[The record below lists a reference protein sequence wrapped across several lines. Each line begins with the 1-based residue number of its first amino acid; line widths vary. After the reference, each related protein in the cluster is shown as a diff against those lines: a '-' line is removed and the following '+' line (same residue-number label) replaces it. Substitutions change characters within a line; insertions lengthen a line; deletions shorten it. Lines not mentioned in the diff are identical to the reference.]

1 MSGMPRVSVIVVSHG
16 RPALLLRCLQSL
28 RYQYFENFEI
38 VVVADRAG
46 AAAIRASRFRA
57 YVKLSQFEDQNISQA
72 RNLGLACAAG
82 ELVAFI
88 DDDAAAEPTWLGHLV
103 AAFEEPGVGSA
114 TGFVLGRNGISFQWK
129 ARTISAR
136 AEHADILVPENRT
149 TFHAPP
155 NEGGAVKVEGT
166 NCAFRRAALDRIGG
180 FDSAI
185 RFYLDESD
193 ISLRLA
199 ASGYA
204 TAVVPMAQVHHGFAA
219 SARRTWNRA
228 PRSLFEIGA
237 SLAVFLGKHG
247 NAHLIAERVSAERYG
262 QRVRLLRHMQLGTL
276 TPGDVP
282 RLLRSF
288 DQGVAAGRGRTS
300 VVEKIPS
307 ARDFRRCPTIAKPGG
322 TKLLAGYRWQKRR
335 LLRKSI
341 AVASDGTV
349 VTVFLASLFPFR
361 HKVQFLAEGVWLH
374 SGGLM
379 GRSRRDRSSPRCL
392 KPLRRLEWENARLRG
407 IRDLLPAKAED

>member
-1 MSGMPRVSVIVVSHG
+1 MSGIPPVSVIVVSHG

-46 AAAIRASRFRA
+46 AEAVRTSRFHA
-57 YVKLSQFEDQNISQA
+57 HVKLSEFEDQNISQA
-72 RNLGLACAAG
+72 RNVGLAWAAG

-103 AAFEEPGVGSA
+103 TAFKKPDVGSA
-114 TGFVLGRNGISFQWK
+114 TGFVRGRNGISFQWK
-129 ARTISAR
+129 ARTISR
-136 AEHADILVPENRT
+136 QAEHADILVPENRI

-155 NEGGAVKVEGT
+155 REGSAVKVEGT

-193 ISLRLA
+193 MSLRLA

-219 SARRTWNRA
+219 SARRTRERA
-228 PRSLFEIGA
+228 PRNLFEIGA

-247 NAHLIAERVSAERYG
+247 NARSIDERVSAERCR
-262 QRVRLLRHMQLGTL
+262 QHARLLRHMQLGTL
-276 TPGDVP
+276 MPGDVP
-282 RLLRSF
+282 RLLRGF
-288 DQGVAAGRGRTS
+288 DQGVAAGAARTS

-307 ARDFRRCPTIAKPGG
+307 KGGFRRFPMIARPGD
-322 TKLLAGYRWQKRR
+322 TKLLAGYRWQKRK

-341 AVASDGTV
+341 AVASSGTV
-349 VTVFLASLFPFR
+349 VTVFLASLLPFR

-392 KPLRRLEWENARLRG
+392 KPLCRLEWENAQLCG
-407 IRDLLPAKAED
+407 IRDLLPGKAEK